1 MASGVTEISG
11 RRKKNGGNYIPFR
24 DNGLHGL
31 VRDGWT
37 FSHTPGALLRH
48 LDEPGVTICKDRPKI
63 KAVLAEGYF
72 LKRYNT
78 LGFLNALRRAFRT
91 PRPERALLAAEK
103 LSAARIPTPEVFAA
117 LRRSRFGIPQCDYLV
132 TAALAPEECNAL
144 ELTREMLIDTD
155 YSRIMN
161 GVVAM
166 MVKMHHAGVE
176 HGDLNLRNLFFRRRK
191 DGSGEEWG
199 VIDLDGCRVY
209 SGQLPIKR
217 RRRELARVV
226 SSLLK
231 AAPELKIYSGEVLA
245 AFAEKYRELSGCD
258 LQGGALNKRTAYLT
272 ERVRKDQRD
281 K

>member
-1 MASGVTEISG
+1 MASGATEISG
-11 RRKKNGGNYIPFR
+11 RRKIKGGKYIPFR

-37 FSHTPGALLRH
+37 FSHTPEALLRY
-48 LDEPGVTICKDRPKI
+48 LDEPGGKICKDRPKI

-103 LSAARIPTPEVFAA
+103 LRAAQIPTPEVFAA
-117 LRRSRFGIPQCDYLV
+117 LRRSRFGIPQSDYLV
-132 TAALAPEECNAL
+132 TAALTPEECSAHQL
-144 ELTREMLIDTD
+144 ASEALIDTD
-155 YSRIMN
+155 YTPILN
-161 GVVAM
+161 GVVTM
-166 MVKMHHAGVE
+166 MVKMHQSGVE
-176 HGDLNLRNLFFRRRK
+176 HGDLNLRNLFFRRLP

-199 VIDLDGCRVY
+199 VIDLDGCRIY
-209 SGQLPIKR
+209 SVPVPFKR
-217 RRRELARVV
+217 RRRELARMV
-226 SSLLK
+226 SSLLRTV
-231 AAPELKIYSGEVLA
+231 PELKIYSGEVLA

-272 ERVRKDQRD
+272 ERVRKDQR

>member
-1 MASGVTEISG
+1 MASGTAENSG
-11 RRKKNGGNYIPFR
+11 LRQENDDLYMPFR
-24 DNGLHGL
+24 ENGLHGL
-31 VRDGWT
+31 VRRGWN
-37 FSHTPGALLRH
+37 FSHTPEALLRR
-48 LDEPGVTICKDRPKI
+48 LDEPDSHICKDRPKI

-78 LGFLNALRRAFRT
+78 LGFFNALRRAFRP
-91 PRPERALLAAEK
+91 PRPERALLAAER
-103 LSAARIPTPEVFAA
+103 LRTAGIPTPEVFAA
-117 LRRSRFGIPQCDYLV
+117 LRRSRFGIPRCDYLV

-155 YSRIMN
+155 YSRIMD

-166 MVKMHHAGVE
+166 MVKMHQSGVE
-176 HGDLNLRNLFFRRRK
+176 HGDLNLRNLFFRRRR

-209 SGQLPIKR
+209 FAAVPFKR

-226 SSLLK
+226 SSLLR

-245 AFAEKYRELSGCD
+245 AFTERYRALSGCD

-272 ERVRKDQRD
+272 ERVRKDQLR
-281 K
+281 